1 MAKITNTF
9 DLDLDAASAW
19 RMVGDIA
26 DAASWVPGVVS
37 ARFDGD
43 IRTCTTVDGG
53 EIRERISD
61 RSDRAMSYRYE
72 HLATPAPVR
81 GSRGTLRVRPNGA
94 GCRVEWDA
102 EFTPADPAHADE
114 ITVAMTTAFGQA
126 AQSLR
131 RRIESAALPG
141 RRSSRS
147 SGPGG

>member
-1 MAKITNTF
+1 MAKITNAF
-9 DLDLDAASAW
+9 DVNLDAGSTW
-19 RMVGDIA
+19 RVVGDIA

-43 IRTCTTVDGG
+43 LRICTTADGG

-61 RSDRAMSYRYE
+61 RSDREMSYRYE
-72 HLATPAPVR
+72 HLVTPAPVR
-81 GSRGTLRVRPNGA
+81 GSRGTLRVRPNGT

-114 ITVAMTTAFGQA
+114 IIAAMSTAFGQA

-131 RRIESAALPG
+131 HRIESAAPPA
-141 RRSSRS
+141 RSA
-147 SGPGG
+147 GPGG

>member
-9 DLDLDAASAW
+9 DLDLDAATAW
-19 RMVGDIA
+19 RVVGDIA

-43 IRTCTTVDGG
+43 VRTCLIADGG

-61 RSDRAMSYRYE
+61 RSDPEMSYRYE

-81 GSRGTLRVRPNGA
+81 ASRGILRVRSTGA

-102 EFTPADPAHADE
+102 EFIPADPAHADE
-114 ITVAMTTAFGQA
+114 ITAAMSAAFGQA
-126 AQSLR
+126 AQSLQN
-131 RRIESAALPG
+131 RIESAAIPG
-141 RRSSRS
+141 RPGRS
-147 SGPGG
+147 SGLGG